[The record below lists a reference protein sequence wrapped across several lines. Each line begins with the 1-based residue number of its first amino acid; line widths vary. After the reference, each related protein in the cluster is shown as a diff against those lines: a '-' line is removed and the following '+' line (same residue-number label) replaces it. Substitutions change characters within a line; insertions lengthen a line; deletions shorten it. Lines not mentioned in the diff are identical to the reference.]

1 MEGASPVRD
10 HLIMGA
16 LGTCPEVLSVLI
28 TSLVRPQ
35 DCTVWI
41 DRGASHGRVV
51 VACRAHWQRRDQG

>member
-1 MEGASPVRD
+1 
-10 HLIMGA
+10 MGA